1 MKGFGQKDKY
11 QNQKINKFKNE
22 LSKKEIMQRAF
33 ILHSKGKIKEA
44 AKYYQYFINKGFRD
58 GNVFSNYGTILRSLK
73 KLKEA
78 EIFLRKAIEID
89 PDFAMAYSNL
99 GNVLADFGKLE
110 EAVRFLRKAIEI
122 NPNFAMGYFNLA
134 NALKQLGKLEEAERF
149 LRKAIELKPG
159 DKTIEA
165 NLINLLTVFKPKK
178 LKLNKLFVIN
188 KEFKSID
195 ISTRKSNT
203 ISDQKVI
210 RLYKHGL
217 DIYKKYNLNLVT
229 PFSQIYKKNEINL
242 NCKRHMLIF
251 DEHKII
257 PEFCFECYKVQI
269 EVDSVIELMKLFLVF
284 DSFKSEKTR
293 KCMVETRRDVSG
305 FYKGLIYCSGLKEAL
320 EISEQINIEIKNY
333 IRSDLRSNIKRGC
346 SEYALEFPKYKEI
359 NLSGKQPMDYKKD
372 WAEIEKA
379 FDKDKNEW
387 GKSTP
392 NIEGF
397 NLNNFLIMRN
407 WLAYARKIGDKSIN
421 KITYEEINGS
431 QEINNLNRTFNLKK
445 IY

>member
-110 EAVRFLRKAIEI
+110 EAV
-122 NPNFAMGYFNLA
+122 
-134 NALKQLGKLEEAERF
+134 RF